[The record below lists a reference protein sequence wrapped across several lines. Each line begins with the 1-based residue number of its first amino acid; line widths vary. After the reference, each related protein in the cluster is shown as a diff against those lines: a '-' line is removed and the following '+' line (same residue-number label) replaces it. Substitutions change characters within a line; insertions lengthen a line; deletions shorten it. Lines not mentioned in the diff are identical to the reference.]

1 VSCAQS
7 HAISIRV
14 RNSSTLKVT
23 PVRQRVKI
31 SKPCSASNL
40 LCTQATL
47 TYTRTRTYTR
57 THTHGHTKTNTN
69 TLTHEAFLSAQMT
82 RLSVCV
88 CVCVYV
94 FVCVSVRTVDVTLA
108 GGDLLSRA
116 ASICRD
122 ASRFSALCCAVT
134 SGTHMN
140 TPPIES
146 HSRALQIDCVT

>member
-1 VSCAQS
+1 VLLLMSIYVCKCVRESAFSSWVSLALWR
-7 HAISIRV
+7 RV
-14 RNSSTLKVT
+14 HLPSVTSTFPGAGAEEWVLSYPRVFLDSPLPRPDTHSLSGSTL
-23 PVRQRVKI
+23 PILPPRRRL
-31 SKPCSASNL
+31 CSNG
-40 LCTQATL
+40 CK
-47 TYTRTRTYTR
+47 RIPR
-57 THTHGHTKTNTN
+57 
-69 TLTHEAFLSAQMT
+69 
-82 RLSVCV
+82 C
-88 CVCVYV
+88 
-94 FVCVSVRTVDVTLA
+94 VCVSVRTVDVTLA